1 MQAQIGIN
9 LISGLN
15 LQRSLFK
22 LIVKLEWLIEVLEN
36 ISWIFKI

>member
-15 LQRSLFK
+15 LHRSLFK